1 MSSEKS
7 AISSFIENTLVTPST
22 QITNDV
28 INRIT
33 NILKVMTIIY
43 PSYVSEDYTDIEYLK
58 DLLTYLKYT
67 VYLYSM
73 NDIYKKNKP
82 SGQPMA
88 IRNLGVVQIESS
100 LHFMWVDRLITSM
113 YIVLSASLITISLA
127 LMFGL
132 SI

>member
-1 MSSEKS
+1 MK
-7 AISSFIENTLVTPST
+7 
-22 QITNDV
+22 
-28 INRIT
+28 
-33 NILKVMTIIY
+33 
-43 PSYVSEDYTDIEYLK
+43 DYTDLYFLEG
-58 DLLTYLKYT
+58 LLTYFNNT

-88 IRNLGVVQIESS
+88 IRHVNIIQIDSP
-100 LHFMWVDRLITSM
+100 LHYMWVDRLVTSM

-127 LMFGL
+127 LMLGL

>member
-1 MSSEKS
+1 M
-7 AISSFIENTLVTPST
+7 
-22 QITNDV
+22 
-28 INRIT
+28 
-33 NILKVMTIIY
+33 
-43 PSYVSEDYTDIEYLK
+43 
-58 DLLTYLKYT
+58 TYLYNT

-88 IRNLGVVQIESS
+88 IRDLNVMQIESP
-100 LHFMWVDRLITSM
+100 LHYMWVDRLITSM

>member
-1 MSSEKS
+1 
-7 AISSFIENTLVTPST
+7 
-22 QITNDV
+22 
-28 INRIT
+28 
-33 NILKVMTIIY
+33 MTFFT
-43 PSYVSEDYTDIEYLK
+43 S
-58 DLLTYLKYT
+58 T

>member
-1 MSSEKS
+1 MHK
-7 AISSFIENTLVTPST
+7 L
-22 QITNDV
+22 
-28 INRIT
+28 IN
-33 NILKVMTIIY
+33 
-43 PSYVSEDYTDIEYLK
+43 
-58 DLLTYLKYT
+58 T

-88 IRNLGVVQIESS
+88 VRYINTLQIESP
-100 LHFMWVDRLITSM
+100 LHYMWVDRLVTSM

-127 LMFGL
+127 LMMGL

>member
-1 MSSEKS
+1 M
-7 AISSFIENTLVTPST
+7 
-22 QITNDV
+22 
-28 INRIT
+28 
-33 NILKVMTIIY
+33 
-43 PSYVSEDYTDIEYLK
+43 
-58 DLLTYLKYT
+58 TYLYNT

-88 IRNLGVVQIESS
+88 IRHLNVMQIESP
-100 LHFMWVDRLITSM
+100 LHYMWVDRLITSM

-127 LMFGL
+127 LMLGL

>member
-1 MSSEKS
+1 
-7 AISSFIENTLVTPST
+7 
-22 QITNDV
+22 
-28 INRIT
+28 
-33 NILKVMTIIY
+33 MTFFT
-43 PSYVSEDYTDIEYLK
+43 S
-58 DLLTYLKYT
+58 T

-88 IRNLGVVQIESS
+88 IRNLGAVRIESS
-100 LHFMWVDRLITSM
+100 FHFMWVDRLIASM
-113 YIVLSASLITISLA
+113 YVVLSASLITISLA

>member
-1 MSSEKS
+1 
-7 AISSFIENTLVTPST
+7 
-22 QITNDV
+22 
-28 INRIT
+28 
-33 NILKVMTIIY
+33 MTFFT
-43 PSYVSEDYTDIEYLK
+43 S
-58 DLLTYLKYT
+58 T

-88 IRNLGVVQIESS
+88 IRNLGAVQIESS
-100 LHFMWVDRLITSM
+100 FHFMWVDRLITSM